1 MTQFRKASALGSR
14 GCSCT
19 AFLLILLSSGTS
31 RSAQDATQPT
41 LPEGPLGAL
50 AQLLINSVNSG
61 DPAQWA
67 GFADAAISSAGRKMM
82 PPEEY
87 AALLRKIYSQ
97 SGGVENKEVLPQRT
111 PAELRILVQAKRVN
125 RWATLFMSLDEHEPG
140 KLIGVGIVPTDHS
153 EVAKWP
159 NKKLVEAELIAEIK
173 KHVKASADADR
184 FSGVVLVG
192 KRDRI
197 IVHQAYGLAERSFKV
212 PNNLETKFN
221 LGSMNKMFTSIAI
234 AQLSEQG
241 KLSFNDSLAKV
252 LPEYPNQATAKQIT
266 IHHLLTHTSGLGDIF
281 KPELREHR
289 ERYLKPSD
297 YFPLFANEP
306 LAFTP
311 GSRWAY
317 SNAGFVVLG
326 AVIEKISGQSYFD
339 YVRQHIYRPAG
350 MPNSDSWELTEVVP
364 NLAVGYLRGEDDPFG
379 IQERRSNIAFLP
391 WKGSPAG
398 GGYST
403 ARDLFA
409 FAQALRSHRLLS
421 ERMTEEVTSGKVA
434 TGGGAKYGYGF
445 SAQTVDGKEVRGHSG
460 SGPHAGI
467 NSDLEIFWDGSY
479 VVAVTGNYDA
489 PAAQNLAKEIVKF
502 LSTQ

>member
-1 MTQFRKASALGSR
+1 
-14 GCSCT
+14 
-19 AFLLILLSSGTS
+19 
-31 RSAQDATQPT
+31 
-41 LPEGPLGAL
+41 L
-50 AQLLINSVNSG
+50 AQLLINSVNSR

-67 GFADAAISSAGRKMM
+67 GFADKAISSAGQKMTAR
-82 PPEEY
+82 EEY
-87 AALLRKIYSQ
+87 TALLRKIYSQ
-97 SGGVENKEVLPQRT
+97 SGGVEIKEVLPQRS
-111 PAELRILVQAKRVN
+111 PVELRMLVHGKRAN
-125 RWATLFMSLDEHEPG
+125 RWAILFVSLDEQEPG
-140 KLIGVGIVPTDHS
+140 KLIGVGIVPTDRPG
-153 EVAKWP
+153 VAKWP
-159 NKKLVEAELIAEIK
+159 NKKMVEAELVLEIK
-173 KHVKASADADR
+173 KHVKAAADADR

-252 LPEYPNQATAKQIT
+252 LPEYPNQETAKQIA

-281 KPELREHR
+281 KPELHEHR

-297 YFPLFANEP
+297 YFPLFANEE

-326 AVIEKISGQSYFD
+326 AVIEKISGESYFD

-350 MPNSDSWELTEVVP
+350 MQNSDSWELTEVVP
-364 NLAVGYLRGEDDPFG
+364 NLAVGYLRVEGEDPFG
-379 IQERRSNIAFLP
+379 MEERRSNVAFLP

-421 ERMTEEVTSGKVA
+421 ERLTEEMTSGKVA

-445 SAQTVDGKEVRGHSG
+445 FALKVDGKEVRGHAG
-460 SGPHAGI
+460 GGAHAGI

-502 LSTQ
+502 LATQ